1 MIDLH
6 CHLLPGLDDG
16 PKTLGQALA
25 MARHAVAHGIGRC
38 VATPHIQPGCYDN
51 DCAIIR
57 VAHRA
62 FRQALAEE
70 GIALDVGMAAEVRVD
85 AQLPGL
91 VESGKVPFIGTWEGR
106 QVLLIEFPHHHLP
119 AGSEVFVRWLLA
131 HGILPMIAHPE
142 RNLAIVRQPDKL
154 APFLALGCLLQ
165 ITASSLTG
173 LFGPEVR
180 KCAVSLVSQNLVTFM
195 ASDAHNLDKRAPNLQ
210 PALER
215 LQALIGKGQA
225 DDLVN
230 GNPRKLLGATQTP
243 SPAWER
249 VAECR

>member
-25 MARHAVAHGIGRC
+25 MARHAFAHGISRC
-38 VATPHIQPGCYDN
+38 IATPHIQAGCHDN
-51 DCAIIR
+51 DCASIQ

-91 VESGKVPFIGTWEGR
+91 VESGKVPFIGSWEGK

-119 AGSEVFVRWLLA
+119 AGSEVLVRWLLA

-173 LFGPEVR
+173 LFGPDVR
-180 KCAVSLVSQNLVTFM
+180 QCAVALVNQGLVTFM
-195 ASDAHNLDKRAPNLQ
+195 ASDAHNLDKRAPDML
-210 PALER
+210 PALDC
-215 LQALIGKGQA
+215 LQALVGSDQA
-225 DDLVN
+225 DELVN
-230 GNPRKLLGATQTP
+230 GNPQKLLGQTTCP
-243 SPAWER
+243 LPLGS
-249 VAECR
+249 